1 MDPIEYMLES
11 NFKEVDKGMRTF
23 TYNKLEEIREY
34 AEERILDFKNDYDG
48 SLSIFNPDDGDYSE
62 AHQELFNT
70 DYYIIGTYKATEWF
84 GSAENVFIAIELVT
98 DYEQENFG
106 EVLTAVYD
114 PERLVNMCVYI
125 LGEIVLPEVI
135 DSYLSRVEMG
145 A

>member
-1 MDPIEYMLES
+1 MDPIEYILES

-34 AEERILDFKNDYDG
+34 AEERILDFKNDDDG
-48 SLSIFNPDDGDYSE
+48 SLSIFNPEDGDYSE

-98 DYEQENFG
+98 HYEKENYG
-106 EVLTAVYD
+106 ELLTDVHD
-114 PERLVNMCVYI
+114 PERLVNSLVWI
-125 LGEIVLPEVI
+125 LGEEVLPEVI